1 MAATATP
8 TAPAAPAK
16 SASQLLMD
24 EVQSMRAELKALKS
38 TPVYP
43 TGATPEAV
51 LGAPLGNAGADR
63 LASVTPRIGEDS
75 MSSRGYSFLRLIG
88 WLSQQTGPENAKI
101 EFDMHQRMR
110 KSLVNDVSP
119 GDAFKQWRPF
129 TVMAPFATSY
139 MPEQQITREFRHEMK
154 SLILA
159 GTDKTDQGEVA
170 WMQQKMFQSTGNPT
184 WLQTKDMS
192 WLNDTLGG
200 ALVKP
205 PEQGELIQLLRN
217 QEALSRAG
225 CTHVP
230 LPPQGRLVYPRQT
243 TPGTA
248 YWLGESQTTT
258 ASTLGTGELTLSAK
272 KLGVLIKVPNEL
284 IRFASPAAEA
294 LLRDDMTKDL
304 ALGMD
309 LGLLEGLGGNTQ
321 PRGLIYDPLITTVE
335 SSATGTNGDS
345 IVGQDIYKMVY
356 TIQENNAEPTG
367 WIMRPKTAWN
377 YFMLRFSTVTP
388 NDQAGGFLFDF
399 ARDSGQGMKPYL
411 SGLPVTTS
419 TQVSRSQEKGNAD
432 DLTYVLIG
440 MFPDYIIA
448 MFGAM
453 EFSATSLG
461 DTPFQNDQT
470 WVRGI
475 VTCDGGAR
483 HPAAFALMDNLVTQ

>member
-8 TAPAAPAK
+8 APAAPVK
-16 SASQLLMD
+16 STAEMIMERLDGMETQLK
-24 EVQSMRAELKALKS
+24 SLKS

-43 TGATPEAV
+43 AGVTPEAV
-51 LGAPLGNAGADR
+51 LGKALGVEGAGR
-63 LASVTPRIGEDS
+63 LATIGARNGEDS

-101 EFDMHQRMR
+101 EFDMHQKMR
-110 KSLVNDVSP
+110 KSMVTDTAA
-119 GDAFKQWRPF
+119 DARFQQWRPF
-129 TVMAPFATSY
+129 TIMAPFATHY
-139 MPEQQITREFRHEMK
+139 LPEDQVGREFRHEMK
-154 SLILA
+154 SLITA
-159 GTDKTDQGEVA
+159 GVDKTDQGEA
-170 WMQQKMFQSTGNPT
+170 EWMRKKMFEKTGNPS
-184 WLQTKDMS
+184 WLETKDMS
-192 WLNDTLGG
+192 WLTDTLGG

-248 YWLGESQTTT
+248 YWLGENQATT

-272 KLGVLIKVPNEL
+272 KLGVIIKVPNEL

-304 ALGMD
+304 ALGLD

-321 PRGLIYDPLITTVE
+321 PRGLIYDPLITTVN
-335 SSATGTNGDS
+335 SSSTGPNGDT

-356 TIQENNAEPTG
+356 TVQENNAEPTG

-388 NDQAGGFLFDF
+388 GDQAGGFLFDF

-411 SGLPVTTS
+411 AGLPVTTS
-419 TQVSRSQEKGNAD
+419 TQVNRTQVKGSASN
-432 DLTYVLIG
+432 LTYTLCG
-440 MFPDYIIA
+440 MFPDYLIA

-461 DTPFQNDQT
+461 DTSFQNDQT

-475 VTCDGGAR
+475 ITADGGAR
-483 HPAAFALMDNLVTQ
+483 HPAAFAYMPYLITQ

>member
-1 MAATATP
+1 MTTATP
-8 TAPAAPAK
+8 AVATLSPA
-16 SASQLLMD
+16 QQVL
-24 EVQSMRAELKALKS
+24 AELAAARKELSDLKS

-43 TGATPEAV
+43 NGAKPADV
-51 LGAPLGNAGADR
+51 LGVPLGEQQAAK
-63 LASVTPRIGEDS
+63 LASVGARNGEDS
-75 MSSRGYSFLRLIG
+75 MSSRGYSFLRLMG
-88 WLSQQTGPENAKI
+88 FLSGQEDANTCKLELNLG
-101 EFDMHQRMR
+101 QRMR
-110 KSLVNDVSP
+110 KSLVQDRAGADQFRTFSP
-119 GDAFKQWRPF
+119 R
-129 TVMAPFATSY
+129 TLLAPFATNY
-139 MPEQQITREFRHEMK
+139 LDDGCVDKEFRYEMK
-154 SLILA
+154 SLILEGVNKA
-159 GTDKTDQGEVA
+159 DPHEMQ
-170 WMQQKMFQSTGNPT
+170 WMQQKMFEKTGNPQ

-192 WLNDTLGG
+192 WLTDTVGG
-200 ALVKP
+200 ALVAP
-205 PEQGELIQLLRN
+205 PQQGELIQLLRN

-225 CTHVP
+225 ATHVP

-248 YWLGESQTTT
+248 YWLGESQTVTN
-258 ASTLGTGELTLSAK
+258 SDLGTGELTLSAK
-272 KLGVLIKVPNEL
+272 KLAVLIKVPNEL

-321 PRGLIYDPLITTVE
+321 PRGLIYDPLINTVV
-335 SSATGTNGDS
+335 SSTTGTNGDS
-345 IVGQDIYKMVY
+345 IVGQDVYRLVY
-356 TIQENNAEPTG
+356 TVQEQNAEPTG

-377 YFMLRFSTVTP
+377 YFMLRFSTITP

-419 TQVSRSQEKGNAD
+419 TQVSRTQVKGNASN
-432 DLTYVLIG
+432 LTYVLCG
-440 MFPDYIIA
+440 MFPDYLIA

-461 DTPFQNDQT
+461 DTPFTKDQT

-483 HPAAFALMDNLVTQ
+483 HPDTFSYMASLITS